1 MYCVECDRYYFAQEN
16 VIGREENYDGTE
28 VINSGFT
35 CVLCEEMISGCKR
48 CDNAVTCTQCM
59 SGYPPNLLGNC

>member
-1 MYCVECDRYYFAQEN
+1 M
-16 VIGREENYDGTE
+16 IGREENYDGTDE
-28 VINSGFT
+28 INSGFT

-59 SGYPPNLLGNC
+59 SGYPPNLLGNCW